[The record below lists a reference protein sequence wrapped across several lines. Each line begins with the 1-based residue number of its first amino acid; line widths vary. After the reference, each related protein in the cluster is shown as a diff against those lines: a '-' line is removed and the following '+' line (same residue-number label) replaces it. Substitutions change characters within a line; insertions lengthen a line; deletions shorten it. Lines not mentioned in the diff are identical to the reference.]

1 MKFNPDCMRD
11 ILFYL
16 EENLT
21 FSDDLDPKYVSIQ
34 GLSEN
39 LPYTIQE
46 IANMILIMDDAGF
59 ISASKFVSNNKIQEL
74 IVNRITYDG
83 YQIIESI
90 RPQTVWKK
98 VKSVGRNVGSFSI
111 SVISQIA
118 SGVLTPMV
126 NSFLKNP

>member
-1 MKFNPDCMRD
+1 M
-11 ILFYL
+11 FYL
-16 EENLT
+16 EENLA
-21 FSDDLDPKYVSIQ
+21 FSDDLEPKYVSIQ

-59 ISASKFVSNNKIQEL
+59 IFASKFVSNNKIQEL

>member
-16 EENLT
+16 EENLA
-21 FSDDLDPKYVSIQ
+21 FSDDLEPKYVSIQ

-59 ISASKFVSNNKIQEL
+59 IFASKFVSNNKIQEL

>member
-16 EENLT
+16 EENLA
-21 FSDDLDPKYVSIQ
+21 FSDDLEPKYVSIQ

-39 LPYTIQE
+39 LPYAIQE

>member
-16 EENLT
+16 EENLA
-21 FSDDLDPKYVSIQ
+21 FSDDLEPKYVSIQ

-118 SGVLTPMV
+118 SGVLTT
-126 NSFLKNP
+126 LR